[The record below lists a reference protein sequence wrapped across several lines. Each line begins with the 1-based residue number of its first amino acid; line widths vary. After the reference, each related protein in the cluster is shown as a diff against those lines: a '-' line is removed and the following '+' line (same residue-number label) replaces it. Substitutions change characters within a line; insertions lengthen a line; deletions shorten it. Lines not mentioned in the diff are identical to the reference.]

1 MVLAEGEQIE
11 MGGIM
16 DAEKGALIYKKTT
29 KVQVVPSDSGSQF
42 QKKKVTSITSE
53 TGWLGKG
60 SPGKVKSP
68 KKTQPVK
75 SPWKESWSDDK
86 NPLYSEEDYGT
97 DFFNPVYEQGEVT
110 GPSSSSMGAELDERP
125 SRHSDKGDEYVDY
138 LAGDQQVDTLF

>member
-1 MVLAEGEQIE
+1 
-11 MGGIM
+11 M
-16 DAEKGALIYKKTT
+16 DQQRGALVYKKTT
-29 KVQVVPSDSGSQF
+29 KVQVVPSESGSQF

-75 SPWKESWSDDK
+75 SPWKQTWTEDT
-86 NPLYSEEDYGT
+86 NPLYSEEDYGA
-97 DFFNPVYEQGEVT
+97 DFFNPVYDQGEVT
-110 GPSSSSMGAELDERP
+110 GPSSSSMGVELEA
-125 SRHSDKGDEYVDY
+125 RHSDKTDEYVDY